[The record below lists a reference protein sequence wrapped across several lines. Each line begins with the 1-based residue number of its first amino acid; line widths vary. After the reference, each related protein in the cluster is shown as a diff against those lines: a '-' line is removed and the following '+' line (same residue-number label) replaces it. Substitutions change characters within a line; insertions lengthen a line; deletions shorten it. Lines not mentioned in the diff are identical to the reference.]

1 MGTRL
6 GGTKRTDRKNMDD
19 MNDIELL
26 YAIYQA
32 AQDLEEARLERN
44 QCIREALQRGISPT
58 RIAENAGISKTAV
71 YRYKN
76 D

>member
-1 MGTRL
+1 
-6 GGTKRTDRKNMDD
+6 MDD

-44 QCIREALQRGISPT
+44 QNIREALERGISPT